1 MILALVLLCLSGCA
15 SSSHDKSE
23 GSTEASLPQPWETK
37 ISRTEAQTEVPTEP
51 PVIYTPAVGTVYA
64 LDTVNIRKEP
74 DAESPILGKLSRNRS
89 ITRSSTGDNG
99 WSVVEYE
106 GTKAYISSQYLTENK
121 PAAPGELSETGES
134 FAASLKASEGRS
146 QLICVVAEGNQCV
159 LTMHEKREDGLWHQ
173 ILETDGVIGL
183 NGLYKEKEG
192 DKKTPVGVFS
202 FIKAFG
208 IKEDP
213 GTVFPYT
220 KVDGTM
226 HWVDDPESQ
235 YYNRF
240 VSTRDVTPDWNSSE
254 HLIDY
259 VTAYNYCLAL
269 NYNPDCIPYK
279 GCAIFLH
286 CPKIDQSPTSGCI
299 GIPEKDMKFI
309 LQNIQKNCRIVIGSQ
324 DIIYEY

>member
-1 MILALVLLCLSGCA
+1 MKKTVSCIMILALALLFLSGCA

-51 PVIYTPAVGTVYA
+51 PVVYTPAVGTVYA

-121 PAAPGELSETGES
+121 PASPGELSETGES

-213 GTVFPYT
+213 GTVFDDQNDEHRHDAHDERNRECRVKIHRQKSPSLRLMSIT
-220 KVDGTM
+220 TARVLIPRGHTRRHLPHNM
-226 HWVDDPESQ
+226 H
-235 YYNRF
+235 
-240 VSTRDVTPDWNSSE
+240 
-254 HLIDY
+254 L
-259 VTAYNYCLAL
+259 
-269 NYNPDCIPYK
+269 
-279 GCAIFLH
+279 
-286 CPKIDQSPTSGCI
+286 
-299 GIPEKDMKFI
+299 FI
-309 LQNIQKNCRIVIGSQ
+309 CS
-324 DIIYEY
+324 